1 MNNLLSQSPGFIKGI
16 PAAPGLASGRTIIWS
31 TYELHIP
38 RDIGQ
43 DPVRE
48 NQRLKA
54 AKEKSL
60 TELTLLEEKVARTTK
75 GGESDVFKAHR
86 MFMDDVALMKK
97 VDVSLQKGLNAEAGW
112 MDAIESFANQLEA
125 LTDPSLSA
133 RAIDVRDVGR
143 RVLCHL
149 LGLPVNDFQ
158 LSNPA
163 VIIADD
169 LSPSQTA
176 GLDKKYVL
184 AFCTAKGGPTSHTA
198 ILAKALGLPA
208 VVGLGQQALSIKPG
222 AMVLVDGT
230 HGHIVVDPDD
240 QILTN
245 FQNLT
250 NRSKLKQLEAL
261 EVAAH
266 PAVTLDGVRVE
277 VVANIGGLEDVEVAL
292 KNGAE
297 GVGLFRTEFLYLGRH
312 QLPIEAEQVR
322 VYRQIINRMGNLPI
336 VVRTLDIGGDKAV
349 PYIGFQEEAN
359 PFLGWRAIR
368 MNEGRPD
375 VFLSQVRALLQ
386 AGVDKDLRI
395 MIPMVSN
402 IEEIELARH
411 LMAKAVTELRDD
423 GLPYAKNVQFG
434 IMVEIPSTAL
444 IAERLA
450 PGLDFFSIGT
460 NDLTQYTLAVDRT
473 NERVAH
479 LASPF
484 HPAVL
489 QLIQM
494 TIQAAHKYHKWVGVC
509 GELAGEVIAV
519 PLLLGLGLD
528 EFSVA
533 PGLIPSI
540 KRAIRKCTHLDCKI
554 IAEKALALSS
564 ITEVTTMLNSEAERL
579 DLF

>member
-1 MNNLLSQSPGFIKGI
+1 
-16 PAAPGLASGRTIIWS
+16 
-31 TYELHIP
+31 
-38 RDIGQ
+38 
-43 DPVRE
+43 
-48 NQRLKA
+48 
-54 AKEKSL
+54 
-60 TELTLLEEKVARTTK
+60 
-75 GGESDVFKAHR
+75 
-86 MFMDDVALMKK
+86 
-97 VDVSLQKGLNAEAGW
+97 
-112 MDAIESFANQLEA
+112 MDAVESFATQLEA
-125 LTDPSLSA
+125 LTDPTLRA
-133 RAIDVRDVGR
+133 RAIDIRDVGR

-176 GLDKKYVL
+176 SLDKKYVL

-198 ILAKALGLPA
+198 ILAKGLGLPA
-208 VVGLGQQALSIKPG
+208 VVGLGQQVLSITPG
-222 AMVLVDGT
+222 AIVLVDGT

-240 QILTN
+240 LTLTT
-245 FQNLT
+245 FQKLSD
-250 NRSKLKQLEAL
+250 RSNLKQLEDL

-277 VVANIGGLEDVEVAL
+277 VVANIGGLEDVEAAL

-312 QLPIEAEQVR
+312 QLPTEEEQVQ
-322 VYRQIINRMGNLPI
+322 VYRQIFNLMGTLPI

-375 VFLSQVRALLQ
+375 VFQSQVRALLQ
-386 AGVDKDLRI
+386 AGVESDLRI

-402 IEEIELARH
+402 IEEIELARN
-411 LMAKAVTELRDD
+411 LMAKAATELQND
-423 GLPYAKNVQFG
+423 GLPCAKNVQFG

-460 NDLTQYTLAVDRT
+460 NDLTQYALAVDRT

-479 LASPF
+479 LGSPF

-494 TIQAAHKYHKWVGVC
+494 TIQAAHKHHKWAGVC

-519 PLLLGLGLD
+519 PLLLGFGLD

-533 PGLIPSI
+533 PALIPSI
-540 KRAIRKCTHLDCKI
+540 KRAIRKCVYEDCKI
-554 IAEKALALSS
+554 IAERALALSS
-564 ITEVTTMLNSEAERL
+564 ITAVTDMLNKEAKRL
-579 DLF
+579 EF